1 MYEQTFSGVWYL
13 NETFLWRMHDVILP
27 RLMGG
32 KEPIPAHL
40 LLTEE
45 RQRLAAKSTNFMDEE
60 NHDWYLYD
68 LKYYRKQG
76 GGDVAV
82 IPISGTMSR
91 EGYCGYGNEYIT
103 KLIEVAEK
111 DSMTKAVVL
120 KINTPGGTVD
130 STEMLADAVKNFS
143 KPIVAW
149 TPYCASAGVFVASQ
163 CDEIV
168 IEDSVTSELGSI
180 GVLMVY
186 VDQSKYL
193 EKQGLQVTIFRADG
207 SEDKAQVNGLEP
219 LTDEMKAEIKANLNA
234 CRKVFLGYVK
244 RGRAGKIQSDEVFS
258 GKMYKKKEALSLGLV
273 DQIGTLSDA
282 VKRARKLAA

>member
-1 MYEQTFSGVWYL
+1 MLEQTFSGLWYI
-13 NETFLWRMHDVILP
+13 NEAFAWRMHDLIMP
-27 RLMGG
+27 RIATG
-32 KEPIPAHL
+32 KDPIPSNL

-45 RQRLAAKSTNFMDEE
+45 RHRMATKINFMDEE
-60 NHDWYLYD
+60 QHDWYLYD

-91 EGYCGYGNEYIT
+91 NGFCGYGNEYIT
-103 KLIEVAEK
+103 KLIEVASK
-111 DSMTKAVVL
+111 DSETKGVVL

-130 STEMLADAVKNFS
+130 STEMLADAVKNFA

-149 TPYCASAGVFVASQ
+149 TPYCGSAGVFVASQ

-168 IEDSVTSELGSI
+168 IEDSVTSEFGSI

-186 VDQSKYL
+186 VDQSKFL
-193 EKQGLQVTIFRADG
+193 EKQGYDVKIFRADG
-207 SEDKAQVNGLEP
+207 SEDKALLNGIEP
-219 LTDEMKAEIKANLNA
+219 LTDALKAEIQANLNA
-234 CRKVFLGYVK
+234 CRKAFLGYVK
-244 RGRAGKIQSDEVFS
+244 RGRAGKLQSDEVFS
-258 GKMYKKKEALSLGLV
+258 GKMYKKKEAISLGLV

-282 VKRARKLAA
+282 IKRARKLAA